1 MSSRENLEDTVSSHP
16 VSSQPESS
24 RPVTAQPVRRRVT
37 GRKIAAAAVVVGCL
51 GTMAYGWQAKW
62 FSGRSGSSSAG
73 LVTFQVEP
81 RDLPITV
88 IESGHLESQ
97 NNLQVFCEVDDYR
110 SDGINGTT
118 IIWITE
124 NGSSVSKGDLICELD
139 ESGIQAALDEQILD
153 TEEAKSAFIQAQ
165 SNLKNQD
172 IDNQTSLEKAGL
184 DVKLAELEL
193 EMFRDPDTGSHQL
206 ALEAIERQIEDLNNE
221 ILAAEMNLKLAR
233 NDNTGIE
240 SLFKL
245 GYAGKS
251 ELDRS
256 VLSLLKAEGDYAAK
270 LNKLSTQM
278 ASFKKL
284 NHFERQ
290 MQELQLEGKVR
301 TCTQNLKQVE
311 LTNEA
316 KLAQMRGILST
327 RTEQLSKEEE
337 RLARLERQI
346 ANCKIY
352 APQDGMVAYAPPASS
367 RDEEIGEGTAVR
379 LRQHIFSIPNLSR
392 MQVETS
398 IHESALD
405 RIQPGLKVAVSVDA
419 FADRSY
425 TGTVKSVAVLP
436 ERSYYSDTQ
445 KYKTI
450 ISIDEDVYQLKP
462 GMTAVTEVKVDYLD
476 DVNAVPIQAIVQRG
490 GQNWL
495 YVKNNDR
502 VDRRE
507 VSLGLSNDQYVVV
520 TDGIDVGD
528 LVVLNPDNLIEESPS
543 AIEEF
548 ETPEQEPMET
558 LVASTEENPSAIN

>member
-1 MSSRENLEDTVSSHP
+1 MNSRENFE
-16 VSSQPESS
+16 ESPTPNRALS
-24 RPVTAQPVRRRVT
+24 RFTRNKWKWGILT
-37 GRKIAAAAVVVGCL
+37 LVVL
-51 GTMAYGWQAKW
+51 GVAAYGWQSKW
-62 FSGRSGSSSAG
+62 LGNSSSNSTLG
-73 LVTFQVEP
+73 LVTFQVEA

-88 IESGHLESQ
+88 IERGRLESQ

-118 IIWITE
+118 IIWITP
-124 NGSSVSKGDLICELD
+124 NGTSVSKGDLICELD
-139 ESGIQAALDEQILD
+139 ESGIQTALDEQILD

-165 SNLKNQD
+165 ANLKNQD
-172 IDNQTSLEKAGL
+172 IENQTSLEKAGL

-301 TCTQNLKQVE
+301 TCTQSLKQVE

-316 KLAQMRGILST
+316 KLAQMKGVLAT
-327 RTEQLSKEEE
+327 RTEQLAKEEE
-337 RLARLERQI
+337 RLTRLQRQLDK
-346 ANCKIY
+346 CKIY
-352 APQDGMVAYAPPASS
+352 APQDGMVAYASSSSS
-367 RDEEIGEGTAVR
+367 RDEEIAEGTAVR
-379 LRQHIFSIPNLSR
+379 LRQHIFSIPNLTQ

-398 IHESALD
+398 IHESSLD
-405 RIQPGLKVAVSVDA
+405 RIQPGLKVSVTVDA
-419 FADRSY
+419 FADRMY
-425 TGTVKSVAVLP
+425 NGTVKSVAVLP

-445 KYKTI
+445 KYKTVI
-450 ISIDEDVYQLKP
+450 TIDEDVYQLKP
-462 GMTAVTEVKVDYLD
+462 GMTAVSEVKIDYLAN
-476 DVNAVPIQAIVQRG
+476 VNAVPLQAIVQRA

-495 YVKNNDR
+495 YVKQADR
-502 VDRRE
+502 VNRRN
-507 VSLGLSNDQYVVV
+507 VSLGLSNDQFVVV
-520 TDGIDVGD
+520 TDGVEVGD
-528 LVVLNPDNLIEESPS
+528 LVVLNPANLIDDTPS
-543 AIEEF
+543 SEQ
-548 ETPEQEPMET
+548 PEADTEDPLET
-558 LVASTEENPSAIN
+558 LVASTDEPLAIN